1 MTSTAQRFM
10 INTDHT
16 LPRPA
21 QQQLF
26 TRNLMHWHRH
36 HNERDL
42 PWKGEKDPYRIWLS
56 EVILQQT
63 RAQQGI
69 PYYLKFLEAFPDV
82 GALAAAEDQVVFW
95 LWQGLGYYNRC
106 RNMLAT
112 ARYIAEH
119 YGGRFPGSYEELLKL
134 RGVGPYTAAAIS
146 SFAFS
151 LPHAVVD
158 GNVYRVL
165 ARCFGIET
173 PSDSTE
179 GKKQFT
185 ALAAALLDKSDSGA
199 YNQAIMDLGATV
211 CTPLAA
217 RCAACPLQERCFAF
231 RQDAVDLL
239 PVRRKKQTVKKR
251 YFHYLLLQTERHIW
265 IRQRRDKDIWQG
277 LHEPYLIEMPHPLDA
292 EGILDTEAYRKLLPV
307 ASVLPVYEDQLTQRL
322 THQLIETRFF
332 SVQLQHTKDIAT
344 PGGGV
349 WVTPAALKKMAFP
362 KTLVCFFEKK
372 LYF

>member
-1 MTSTAQRFM
+1 MANADYTVSGQ
-10 INTDHT
+10 
-16 LPRPA
+16 A

-26 TRNLMHWHRH
+26 TRNLIHWHRH
-36 HNERDL
+36 HNDRSL
-42 PWKGEKDPYRIWLS
+42 PWKEEKDPYRIWLS

-69 PYYLKFLEAFPDV
+69 PYYMKFLEAFPDV
-82 GALAAAEDQVVFW
+82 AAMAAAEDQVVFR

-112 ARYIAEH
+112 ARYIVEN
-119 YGGRFPGSYEELLKL
+119 YNGIFPASYDELLKL
-134 RGVGPYTAAAIS
+134 KGIGPYTAAAIS

-179 GKKQFT
+179 GKKQFA

-211 CTPLAA
+211 CTPLAP
-217 RCAACPLQERCFAF
+217 RCSVCPLREHCFAF
-231 RQDAVDLL
+231 RQNAVDLL
-239 PVRRKKQTVKKR
+239 PVRSKKQTVKKR

-265 IRQRRDKDIWQG
+265 IRQRRDKDIWQD
-277 LHEPYLIEMPHPLDA
+277 LHEPYLIEMPYALDA
-292 EGILDTEAYRKLLPV
+292 EEIRDTEAYRQLQP
-307 ASVLPVYEDQLTQRL
+307 AGTVLPVYEDLSTQRL
-322 THQLIETRFF
+322 THQLIEARFF
-332 SVQLQHTKDIAT
+332 VLRLQHKNDIMV
-344 PGGGV
+344 PGEGV

-362 KTLVCFFEKK
+362 KTLVSFFEKK